1 MLYTIFNSEGVLNKV
16 CHDVIDANE
25 EVKPY
30 LQEAVMEMQENKG
43 VAIAAP
49 QIGVLYNWYLD
60 YKGIIYIN
68 PIILSRYNLVKKPEQ
83 CLSVPGFTA
92 IKERYEK
99 VTLQFTDLNGDLK
112 IFNLEGLDAQIAQ
125 HEVDHLLG
133 KTIKHIGAAT

>member
-1 MLYTIFNSEGVLNKV
+1 MLYTIFNSKGILDKV
-16 CHDVIDANE
+16 CDDVLDVDE

-30 LQEAVMEMQENKG
+30 LQEAVVEMQENRG

-68 PIILSRYNLVKKPEQ
+68 PIILARSNLVKKPEQ

-92 IKERYEK
+92 MKERYEK

-112 IFNLEGLDAQIAQ
+112 IFNLDGLDAQIAQ
-125 HEVDHLLG
+125 HEIDHLLG
-133 KTIKHIGAAT
+133 KTIKEVT

>member
-1 MLYTIFNSEGVLNKV
+1 MLYTIFNSQNVLNKI
-16 CHDVIDANE
+16 CDDVLNINE

-30 LQEAVMEMQENKG
+30 LQEAVIEMQENKG

-68 PIILSRYNLVKKPEQ
+68 PMIIARSNLEKKPEQ

-92 IKERYEK
+92 MKERYNK
-99 VTLQFTDLNGDLK
+99 ITLQFTDLDNNLK

-125 HEVDHLLG
+125 HEIDHLLG
-133 KTIKHIGAAT
+133 ITIQDLAKS